1 MVRVCV
7 MILPPVLPLLLYQFP
22 PGPTNYLIDYTFE
35 EPSVTGCGPLHTTVS
50 LYFLQKEQQG

>member
-1 MVRVCV
+1 